1 MKSKSS
7 MGSKIL
13 ESNESIESIYSAEF
27 FIERYTRTQRIIM
40 SLFCA
45 YGVFCRKLQRELLT

>member
-27 FIERYTRTQRIIM
+27 LLKDIPGPE
-40 SLFCA
+40 
-45 YGVFCRKLQRELLT
+45 ELLCPSFVHMGSFVESCKENC

>member
-1 MKSKSS
+1 MKSESS

-27 FIERYTRTQRIIM
+27 
-40 SLFCA
+40 
-45 YGVFCRKLQRELLT
+45 LLKDIPRP